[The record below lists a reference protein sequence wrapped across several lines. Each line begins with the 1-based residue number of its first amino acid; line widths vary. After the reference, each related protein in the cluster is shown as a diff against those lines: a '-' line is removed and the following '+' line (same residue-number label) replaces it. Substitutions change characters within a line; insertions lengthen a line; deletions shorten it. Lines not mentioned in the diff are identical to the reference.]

1 MEGCLFCGIVAG
13 SVPSTTVLDT
23 ETCYAFRDINPA
35 APVHVLI
42 VPKEHIDSLESVGS
56 SQAVL
61 LGDLIDAI
69 RAVAAKEGITEA
81 GYRVVTN
88 IGEDAGQLVKHL
100 HFHVI
105 GGRSL
110 RWPPKGSDAGGEGW
124 SPLDARSAE
133 PGQG

>member
-1 MEGCLFCGIVAG
+1 MKGCLFCGIVAG
-13 SVPSTTVLDT
+13 DVPSTPVLDT

-35 APVHVLI
+35 APVHVLV
-42 VPKEHIDSLESVGS
+42 VPKEHIDSLEGVGS
-56 SQAVL
+56 STVVL
-61 LGDLIDAI
+61 LGELVDAI
-69 RAVAAKEGITEA
+69 RAVAAKEGITES

-110 RWPPKGSDAGGEGW
+110 RWPPKGSEAGG
-124 SPLDARSAE
+124 
-133 PGQG
+133 

>member
-13 SVPSTTVLDT
+13 DVPSTTVLDT
-23 ETCYAFRDINPA
+23 ETCFAFRDINPA
-35 APVHVLI
+35 APVHVL
-42 VPKEHIDSLESVGS
+42 VVSKEHIDSLEAVGS

-69 RAVAAKEGITEA
+69 RAVAAKEGVAES

-88 IGEDAGQLVKHL
+88 IGEDAGQLVKHR

-105 GGRSL
+105 GGRPL
-110 RWPPKGSDAGGEGW
+110 RWPPKGSEAGG
-124 SPLDARSAE
+124 
-133 PGQG
+133 

>member
-13 SVPSTTVLDT
+13 DVPSTPVLDT

-35 APVHVLI
+35 APVHVLV
-42 VPKEHIDSLESVGS
+42 VPKEHIDSLEGVGS
-56 SQAVL
+56 SMVVL
-61 LGDLIDAI
+61 LGELVDAI
-69 RAVAAKEGITEA
+69 RAVAAKEGITET

-88 IGEDAGQLVKHL
+88 VGEDAGQLVKHL

-110 RWPPKGSDAGGEGW
+110 RWPPKGSEAGG
-124 SPLDARSAE
+124 
-133 PGQG
+133 

>member
-1 MEGCLFCGIVAG
+1 
-13 SVPSTTVLDT
+13 
-23 ETCYAFRDINPA
+23 
-35 APVHVLI
+35 VLI

-61 LGDLIDAI
+61 LGELVDAI
-69 RAVAAKEGITEA
+69 RAVAAKEGITEN

-105 GGRSL
+105 GGRPL
-110 RWPPKGSDAGGEGW
+110 RWPPKGSEAGG
-124 SPLDARSAE
+124 
-133 PGQG
+133 

>member
-1 MEGCLFCGIVAG
+1 MDGCLFCGIVAG
-13 SVPSTTVLDT
+13 EVPSTTVLDT
-23 ETCYAFRDINPA
+23 ETCLAFRDINPA
-35 APVHVLI
+35 APVHVLV
-42 VPKEHIDSLESVGS
+42 VPKEHIDSLEAVGS

-69 RAVAAKEGITEA
+69 RAVAAKEGVAES

-88 IGEDAGQLVKHL
+88 VGEDAGQLVKHL

-110 RWPPKGSDAGGEGW
+110 RWPPKGSEAGG
-124 SPLDARSAE
+124 
-133 PGQG
+133 

>member
-1 MEGCLFCGIVAG
+1 MEGCLFCGVVAG
-13 SVPSTTVLDT
+13 SVPSTSVLDT

-35 APVHVLI
+35 APVHVLV
-42 VPKEHIDSLESVGS
+42 VPKEHLESVEAVGS

-61 LGDLIDAI
+61 LGDLFDAI
-69 RAVAAKEGITEA
+69 RAVAAKEGITES

-88 IGEDAGQLVKHL
+88 VGDDAGQVVKHL

-110 RWPPKGSDAGGEGW
+110 RWPPKGSDAGG
-124 SPLDARSAE
+124 
-133 PGQG
+133 